1 MSIKAYQTAQDKV
14 SDPRRIEIMVFQKC
28 NALLTSAEADRS
40 RSGDGSQ
47 SLATAK
53 SEAHALY
60 ENDRLWTTLL
70 ADLAN
75 DDNQLAPA
83 LRARLISLGLWA
95 SRYADKVRAEKTA
108 SFEPLIHLNA
118 QMIAGLTASLDP
130 ARQGV
135 PSQAAGTPA
144 PLGPIVT

>member
-28 NALLTSAEADRS
+28 NALLTSAQADRS

-47 SLATAK
+47 PLGAAK
-53 SEAHALY
+53 SEAQALF
-60 ENDRLWTTLL
+60 ENERLWSTLL

-75 DDNQLAPA
+75 DENQLAPA

-95 SRYADKVRAEKTA
+95 TRYADKVRSDKAA

-130 ARQGV
+130 ARRCE
-135 PSQAAGTPA
+135 PSQATGMAAVGT
-144 PLGPIVT
+144 IVT